1 MHTRGQHISC
11 INVREKAY
19 LKMSPPINKQLP
31 PSFPAELWYLLGT
44 AVLLSTLRQLEA
56 ENETYLGM
64 LTTVGTVPLVLFQTF
79 RHCSHFQGKKN
90 PLRALAVSF
99 SSISFHEK
107 TC

>member
-1 MHTRGQHISC
+1 MPWVIPLRSLTAKSEYLGVMHTRGQHISC

-56 ENETYLGM
+56 GNESYLGM
-64 LTTVGTVPLVLFQTF
+64 LGLLTDIL
-79 RHCSHFQGKKN
+79 N
-90 PLRALAVSF
+90 
-99 SSISFHEK
+99 I
-107 TC
+107 